1 MCFVLVC
8 DKCFVFQVPPSPW
21 PPAHDDCHGSE
32 AHSTRSASP
41 PPERDFLEDAGLL
54 MGKQRALLALHT
66 RLAGFFP
73 DEFHLQEKLLP
84 YYESSADASPKPLL
98 YLDPVLEGTWLR
110 PPALY
115 QDTFGHWTAAAK
127 LPPGKKML
135 NPPSSELKQ
144 IARSPYFYVPDEGL
158 RRLFEAHMRDKEYLP
173 LGVFD
178 TASVSVKSSP
188 HALLDFHLRHALF
201 ERFATDAYMRILVE
215 LAQCA
220 AGVPSRGVSVN
231 PTEATGLIPEIAKQ
245 AALANARLGQSLTA
259 AYVGNTVALRDHVL
273 SSFVVPPQ
281 TCEVLRGSDFGTDGL
296 FGPLPESFVALL
308 ATQNGQGLRCTKKT
322 AASSF
327 GSQHLKS
334 SAASPSLAD
343 SLQSS
348 GSLPSAAS
356 PSTTFP
362 PKGRG
367 GNYRRRS
374 NYRSKLGRY

>member
-1 MCFVLVC
+1 MC

-21 PPAHDDCHGSE
+21 PPSHDDGHGSE

-158 RRLFEAHMRDKEYLP
+158 RRLFEAHMRNKEYLP

-220 AGVPSRGVSVN
+220 AGAPPMVFLLTPPRLRVSFRRLPN
-231 PTEATGLIPEIAKQ
+231 RLLWPM
-245 AALANARLGQSLTA
+245 LAW
-259 AYVGNTVALRDHVL
+259 GN
-273 SSFVVPPQ
+273 
-281 TCEVLRGSDFGTDGL
+281 
-296 FGPLPESFVALL
+296 
-308 ATQNGQGLRCTKKT
+308 
-322 AASSF
+322 
-327 GSQHLKS
+327 
-334 SAASPSLAD
+334 PSLRPTLVTRWL
-343 SLQSS
+343 SVTMS
-348 GSLPSAAS
+348 
-356 PSTTFP
+356 
-362 PKGRG
+362 
-367 GNYRRRS
+367 
-374 NYRSKLGRY
+374 